1 MRTKK
6 SYYIGLDV
14 HKDSIWMAVMVDE
27 KETPVESRQL
37 DNNYLKVIKA
47 MAPYQEKGKV
57 QVAYEAGC
65 LGYGLQRH
73 LAEFGFDCR
82 VIPPTRV
89 VRPGLDKRVK
99 TDKRDAALIANMLKR
114 REGESINIPTREDE
128 AARDL
133 LRCRSDFKDD
143 LKRAKQRLL
152 GFLLRHEA
160 KYESNRYWTKKH
172 RKWMRGL
179 KFDLAMDR
187 MTFEY
192 YLNYIENME
201 ERISRVDEEIR
212 KEAENE
218 RNAEKT
224 RVLRAFRGIDYVTAL
239 SFISEVGD
247 FRRFAT
253 AESFMSYLGLVPSE
267 YSSGRK
273 VQRGP
278 ITKTGSS
285 HLRKLLIESAW
296 HYTRAVK
303 ESRRLAARRVG
314 TSERVIAY
322 ADKAMSR
329 LHGKYYKMVAR
340 GKEQNVAVT
349 SVARELAGFIWGVMN
364 MAA

>member
-6 SYYIGLDV
+6 FYYIGLDV

-27 KETPVESRQL
+27 KDTPIESKQL
-37 DNNYLKVIKA
+37 SNNYMKVVKTL
-47 MAPYQEKGKV
+47 APYQEKGKV

-73 LAEFGFDCR
+73 LSEFGFDCR

-128 AARDL
+128 AGRDL

-152 GFLLRHEA
+152 NFLLRHDM
-160 KYESNRYWTKKH
+160 KYESNRYWTIKH
-172 RKWMRGL
+172 RKWMAGL
-179 KFDLAMDR
+179 KFGLAVDK
-187 MTFEY
+187 MTYEY
-192 YLNYIENME
+192 YLSYIENTE
-201 ERISRVDEEIR
+201 ERIARVDEEIR

-224 RVLRAFRGIDYVTAL
+224 RILRAFRGIDYVTAL

-253 AESFMSYLGLVPSE
+253 AQSFMCYLGLVPSE
-267 YSSGRK
+267 YSSGK
-273 VQRGP
+273 KIHRGP
-278 ITKTGSS
+278 ITKTGNS
-285 HLRKLLIESAW
+285 HLRKLLVESAW
-296 HYTRAVK
+296 HYTRPVK
-303 ESRRLAARRVG
+303 ESKRLAERRIG
-314 TSERVIAY
+314 TREQVITY
-322 ADKAMSR
+322 ADKAISR
-329 LHGKYYKMVAR
+329 LHGKYYKMLSR
-340 GKEQNVAVT
+340 GKVQNIAVT

>member
-14 HKDSIWMAVMVDE
+14 HKDTIWMAVMVDE
-27 KETPVESRQL
+27 KDSPIESRQL
-37 DNNYLKVIKA
+37 PNNYLKVVKA
-47 MAPYQEKGKV
+47 MAPYDEKGKV

-73 LAEFGFDCR
+73 LSEFGFDCR
-82 VIPPTRV
+82 VIPPTKV

-99 TDKRDAALIANMLKR
+99 TDKRDAVLISNMLKR

-128 AARDL
+128 AGRDL

-143 LKRAKQRLL
+143 LKRTKQRLL
-152 GFLLRHEA
+152 NFLLRHDK
-160 KYESNRYWTKKH
+160 KYESNRYWTQKH
-172 RKWMRGL
+172 RKWMSGL
-179 KFDLAMDR
+179 KFDLALDR

-192 YLNYIENME
+192 YINYIENTE
-201 ERISRVDEEIR
+201 ERIARVDEEIR
-212 KEAENE
+212 KEAEND

-224 RVLRAFRGIDYVTAL
+224 KVLRAFRGIDYVTAL
-239 SFISEVGD
+239 SFICEIGD

-267 YSSGRK
+267 YSSGK
-273 VQRGP
+273 KIHRGP

-285 HLRKLLIESAW
+285 HLRKLLIESSW
-296 HYTRAVK
+296 HYRRPLK
-303 ESRRLAARRVG
+303 ESKRLAERRVG
-314 TSERVIAY
+314 TSEQVITY

-329 LHGKYYKMVAR
+329 LHGKFYKMLAR
-340 GKEQNVAVT
+340 GKEQNIAIT
-349 SVARELAGFIWGVMN
+349 SVARELSGFIWGVMN
-364 MAA
+364 MAG

>member
-1 MRTKK
+1 VLFR
-6 SYYIGLDV
+6 S
-14 HKDSIWMAVMVDE
+14 
-27 KETPVESRQL
+27 
-37 DNNYLKVIKA
+37 
-47 MAPYQEKGKV
+47 APYQEKGKV

-73 LAEFGFDCR
+73 LGEFGFDCR

-89 VRPGLDKRVK
+89 LRPGKDKRVK
-99 TDKRDAALIANMLKR
+99 NDKRDAALIANMLKR
-114 REGESINIPTREDE
+114 REGESINIPTKEDE
-128 AARDL
+128 AGRDL

-152 GFLLRHEA
+152 NFLLRHDK
-160 KYESNRYWTKKH
+160 KYETNRYWTQKH
-172 RKWMRGL
+172 RKWMAGL
-179 KFDLAMDR
+179 SFDLAMDKL
-187 MTFEY
+187 TFEH

-201 ERISRVDEEIR
+201 ERIVRVEEEIR

-239 SFISEVGD
+239 SFICEIGD
-247 FRRFAT
+247 FRRFAK

-267 YSSGRK
+267 YSSGK
-273 VQRGP
+273 KIQRGS
-278 ITKTGSS
+278 ITKTGSGY
-285 HLRKLLIESAW
+285 LRKLLVESAW

-303 ESRRLAARRVG
+303 ESKRLAARRVG
-314 TSERVIAY
+314 TSEQVITY
-322 ADKAMSR
+322 ADKAISR
-329 LHGKYYKMVAR
+329 LHRKYYKMIAR

>member
-1 MRTKK
+1 
-6 SYYIGLDV
+6 
-14 HKDSIWMAVMVDE
+14 MAVMVDE
-27 KETPVESRQL
+27 KDTPIESRQL
-37 DNNYLKVIKA
+37 PNDYLKVVKA
-47 MAPYQEKGKV
+47 MAPYQDKGKV

-73 LAEFGFDCR
+73 LGEFGFDCR
-82 VIPPTRV
+82 VIPPTKV
-89 VRPGLDKRVK
+89 VRPGKDKRVK

-128 AARDL
+128 AGRDL

-152 GFLLRHEA
+152 NFLLRHD
-160 KYESNRYWTKKH
+160 KRYETNRYWTQKH
-172 RKWMRGL
+172 RKWMKSL
-179 KFDLAMDR
+179 QFELAMDK

-201 ERISRVDEEIR
+201 ERIARVDEEIR
-212 KEAENE
+212 KEAETE

-224 RVLRAFRGIDYVTAL
+224 KMLRAFRGIDYVTAL
-239 SFISEVGD
+239 SFICEIGD
-247 FRRFAT
+247 FRRFAK
-253 AESFMSYLGLVPSE
+253 AESFMSYLGLVPGE
-267 YSSGRK
+267 YSSGK
-273 VQRGP
+273 KIQRGP

-285 HLRKLLIESAW
+285 HLRKLLVESAW

-303 ESRRLAARRVG
+303 ESKRLAARRAG
-314 TSERVIAY
+314 TSEQVITY

-329 LHGKYYKMVAR
+329 LHKKYYKMVAR

-349 SVARELAGFIWGVMN
+349 SVARELAGFVWGVMH